1 MIVSLFLS
9 NSGFMKKSFFLIAA
23 FLLSLQIQAQD
34 VMFFDALKEAGKT
47 VKTLEA
53 DITRN
58 IVKPDKQAAQM
69 GKFYYQSTNEFAA
82 LFNNGEHII
91 VNETHLKIKLGM
103 LSGTF
108 KLKDGGRM
116 RSLGNIFLYGLQG
129 ECQKLAQENELT
141 ISTEQDETY
150 DNVVLLSKKKH
161 FLNIGYKKIV
171 LKFEKKSHLV
181 KEFVLF
187 DSLGNIDT
195 YTISNVRYNVGVD
208 KNRFQF

>member
-9 NSGFMKKSFFLIAA
+9 NAGFMKKIFFLVVA
-23 FLLSLQIQAQD
+23 FILSLQLQAQD
-34 VMFFDALKEAGKT
+34 VMLFDTLKEAGKT

-53 DITRN
+53 DVTRS
-58 IVKPDKQAAQM
+58 IVKPDKQAVQV
-69 GKFYYQSTNEFAA
+69 GKFYYQSPNAFAA
-82 LFNNGEHII
+82 LFNNGEYII

-141 ISTEQDETY
+141 ISTETDETY
-150 DNVVLLSKKKH
+150 DKVVLLSQKKR
-161 FLNIGYKKIV
+161 FLNINYKKIV
-171 LKFEKKSHLV
+171 LKFEKKTHLV

-187 DSLGNIDT
+187 DSMGNIDT
-195 YTISNVRYNVGVD
+195 YTISNIKYNVGVD
-208 KNRFQF
+208 TNRFQL